1 MRAGVLLYP
10 ITIQAL
16 TETVNE
22 YGERKKTWTTQVET
36 KADILHRDGRVETK
50 NSEIFTSYTVDFRI
64 RIQPQVTE
72 KMRVLYKGT
81 PYDIEAVIPNYD
93 LRMLTLKTVKV
104 ND

>member
-1 MRAGVLLYP
+1 MHP

-36 KADILHRDGRVETK
+36 KADVLHRDGRVETK

-64 RIQPQVTE
+64 RIYHSVTE
-72 KMRVLYKGT
+72 KMRVLYKGVA
-81 PYDIEAVIPNYD
+81 YNIEAVIPNYD
-93 LRMLTLKTVKV
+93 LKMQTLKTVKV